1 MFSELSKT
9 LTKTLDKTVK
19 KKNGIFFT
27 PTLTVQNILKHIG
40 SHIRKCK
47 EVLEPSCGSC
57 EFVLELHKQ
66 YPSITTTAIELN
78 ETIYDNIKH
87 LSNDKINILN
97 CDYLNYKTDKK
108 FDLIIGNPPYFVMKK
123 KEVDTKYYD
132 YFDGRP
138 NIFILFIIKALSM
151 LASKG
156 ILAFV
161 LPKSFL
167 NCLYYD
173 KTRQHINKHCKIIK
187 IIECKESYI
196 DTQQDTICLIIQ
208 NKHTTKN
215 KKFILDKK
223 DYKIFGTPVNIKKL
237 NCLYTGSKTLSELGL
252 TVSVGTVVWNQCKA
266 ILTDDESKTRL
277 IYSSDIKNNTL
288 TIVDYK
294 NPEKKNYIDKDGIDR
309 PLLVINRGYGIG
321 EYNFEYCLI
330 EGGFQYLIENHLI
343 CITYISDIEDD
354 TLIGLYK
361 DIISS
366 LKTSKTKKFIK
377 YYFGNAAINTTE
389 MCHLLPIY
397 GL

>member
-9 LTKTLDKTVK
+9 LTKTFEKNIK
-19 KKNGIFFT
+19 KKDGIFFT
-27 PTLTVQNILKHIG
+27 PQLTVKNILKQLTPYMNN
-40 SHIRKCK
+40 CK

-57 EFVLELHKQ
+57 EFVLELQKQ
-66 YPSITTTAIELN
+66 YPTIKTTGIELN
-78 ETIYDNIKH
+78 KTIYDNIKH
-87 LSNDKINILN
+87 LSTDNIDIIHN
-97 CDYLNYKTDKK
+97 DYLNYKNNKK

-123 KEVDTKYYD
+123 NEVDKKYYE

-138 NIFILFIIKALSM
+138 NIFILFIIKALTM
-151 LASKG
+151 LSTNG

-167 NCLYYD
+167 NCLYYN
-173 KTRQHINKHCKIIK
+173 KTRQIINSKYKIIK
-187 IIECKESYI
+187 IFECNERYI

-208 NKHTTKN
+208 NKHTSTN
-215 KKFILDKK
+215 KKFILNKK
-223 DYKIFGTPVNIKKL
+223 DYTIFGTPVNIKKI
-237 NCLYTGSKTLSELGL
+237 NCLYSESKTLYELGFA
-252 TVSVGTVVWNQCKA
+252 VSVGKVVWNQCKA
-266 ILTDDESKTRL
+266 ILTDDKSKTRL

-288 TIVDYK
+288 NLVEYK
-294 NPEKKNYIDKDGIDR
+294 NPAKKNYIDKDGIDK

-343 CITYISDIEDD
+343 CVTYNGDIE
-354 TLIGLYK
+354 TELLIGLYK
-361 DIISS
+361 DIICS
-366 LKTSKTKKFIK
+366 LKKSKTKQFIK

>member
-9 LTKTLDKTVK
+9 LTKTLEKNIK
-19 KKNGIFFT
+19 KKDGIFFT
-27 PTLTVQNILKHIG
+27 PPLTVKNILKYVKPYMN
-40 SHIRKCK
+40 KCK

-57 EFVLELHKQ
+57 EFVLELQKQ
-66 YPSITTTAIELN
+66 YPDIKTTAVELN
-78 ETIYDNIKH
+78 ETIFNSITH
-87 LSNDKINILN
+87 LSNDCIDILN
-97 CDYLNYKTDKK
+97 CDYLNYQTDKK

-123 KEVDTKYYD
+123 NEVDKKYYE

-138 NIFILFIIKALSM
+138 NIFILFIIKALAM
-151 LASKG
+151 LSVNG

-167 NCLYYD
+167 NCLYYN
-173 KTRQHINKHCKIIK
+173 KTRQIINSKYKIIK
-187 IIECKESYI
+187 IFECNERYI

-208 NKHTTKN
+208 NKHTSTN
-215 KKFILDKK
+215 KKFILNKK
-223 DYKIFGTPVNIKKL
+223 DYTIFGTPINIKNL
-237 NCLYTGSKTLSELGL
+237 NCLYNESKTLYELGFM
-252 TVSVGTVVWNQCKA
+252 VSVGKVVWNQCKA
-266 ILTDDESKTRL
+266 ILTDDKSKTRL

-294 NPEKKNYIDKDGIDR
+294 NPVKKNYINKDGIDR

-343 CITYISDIEDD
+343 CVTYNGDIE
-354 TLIGLYK
+354 TELLIGLYK
-361 DIISS
+361 DIICS
-366 LKTSKTKKFIK
+366 LKKSKTKQFIK